1 MAIWDIILTGDL
13 MSKQLKPYI
22 ISNVGM
28 TLDGKLATIN
38 NDSRIS
44 GPEDLKRVHL
54 LRREVDGIMVG
65 IGTVLKDNPKLTVH
79 KIKND
84 PPKNPVRI
92 VVDSKLRIPLNARVL
107 NNESKTIIAT
117 TSNKSQEKRDKI
129 KELNKLENIE
139 VIETTGSN
147 EVNLRELME
156 RLYKKG
162 IKSILLEG
170 GGTLNWSMFKEGL
183 VDKVRVYIAP
193 MIFGGREAPTYVD
206 GVGFKTVDECVK
218 LKLEK
223 YYTLDEGIVLE
234 LDVLENK

>member
-1 MAIWDIILTGDL
+1 ME
-13 MSKQLKPYI
+13 KQLKPYI

-44 GPEDLKRVHL
+44 GSEDLKRVHL

-65 IGTVLKDNPKLTVH
+65 IGTVLKDNPRLTVH

-84 PPKNPVRI
+84 PPKNPIRI
-92 VVDSKLRIPLNARVL
+92 VVDSKLRIPLDAKVL

-117 TSNKSQEKRDKI
+117 TSDGSQKKRNKIEK
-129 KELNKLENIE
+129 LNKLENVEI
-139 VIETTGSN
+139 IETFGYE
-147 EVNLRELME
+147 EVHLRELME
-156 RLYKKG
+156 KLYKKG

-170 GGTLNWSMFKEGL
+170 GGTLNWSMFKERL

-193 MIFGGREAPTYVD
+193 MIFGGRKSPTYVD
-206 GVGFKTVDECVK
+206 GMGFKTVDECVK
-218 LKLEK
+218 LELERC
-223 YYTLDEGIVLE
+223 YTLDNGIVLE
-234 LDVLENK
+234 LNVLKNK